1 MFTTRLLQTSQTV
14 GGPGPAKM
22 VYVFL
27 LVIRARKNNITV
39 MMKVLFDFF
48 SICAGPKSARI
59 ATQDSI
65 SDAEKDSNIISS
77 KGIQNHNLRAHIFII
92 SSFAPSFFVVAIG
105 KLCSADSGSGSFTE
119 LLCAC
124 SDCVSNPFPKHD
136 CSFPGTCITTSFPPV
151 TKTACESA
159 VYPTAKQESCQAAQ
173 AQR

>member
-1 MFTTRLLQTSQTV
+1 MFTTRLLQMSQTV

-59 ATQDSI
+59 ATQDSV
-65 SDAEKDSNIISS
+65 SDAEKDSNILSS
-77 KGIQNHNLRAHIFII
+77 KCMRNNNLRAHILII

-119 LLCAC
+119 LLCA
-124 SDCVSNPFPKHD
+124 SSSECVSNPFPKHD
-136 CSFPGTCITTSFPPV
+136 CWFPGTCITTSFPSV
-151 TKTACESA
+151 TKTACKSA

-173 AQR
+173 A